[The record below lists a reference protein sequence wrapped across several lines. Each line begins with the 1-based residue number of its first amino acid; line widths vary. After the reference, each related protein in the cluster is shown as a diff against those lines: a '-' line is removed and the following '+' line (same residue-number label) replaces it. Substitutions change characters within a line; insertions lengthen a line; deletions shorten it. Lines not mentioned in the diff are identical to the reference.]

1 MRLVYCHTRLMAK
14 LSFQTIADGR
24 AMLKSCHTRR
34 FTIIFC
40 LNLKQER
47 CMSKTKIIKN
57 RRIQS
62 IETVPG
68 QVNFIPVDAATVAVR
83 LTGNWNR
90 DAAIKPAE
98 QVIADLNT
106 IENLKFVLLQAHD
119 LAGWDSRLPAYLLKI
134 IDYCRTRHIEVD
146 ASGLPEGVQ
155 ALLKLARAVP
165 ERAGARRAAQEK
177 STLAE
182 IGKTVLNGLK
192 DAKGLFAFI
201 GETLLAFTALI
212 RGKARFRTIDIFL
225 CIQDAGPSALP
236 IVTLISLLVGLI
248 LAFVGAVQLALF
260 GAQIYIADLVGLG
273 TVREMGAL
281 MTAVIMS
288 GRTGAAYAAQLG
300 TMNVNS
306 EIDALKT
313 MGISPMEFL
322 VLPRMLALIL
332 MMPLLCLYAD
342 LMGILGGAMVTI
354 SAFDVSLIQ
363 YYNEAQKAVDLT
375 DFGIGLFK
383 SLVFAVLIATA
394 GCMRGMQCGRSA
406 SAVGDAA
413 TAAVVNSIVYIV
425 IADSVITLICDR
437 LGI

>member
-1 MRLVYCHTRLMAK
+1 MNAA
-14 LSFQTIADGR
+14 S
-24 AMLKSCHTRR
+24 
-34 FTIIFC
+34 
-40 LNLKQER
+40 
-47 CMSKTKIIKN
+47 
-57 RRIQS
+57 
-62 IETVPG
+62 TVSG
-68 QVNFIPVDAATVAVR
+68 QVNVARTDDSTVAIR
-83 LTGNWNR
+83 LTGRWSC
-90 DAAIKPAE
+90 DAEIKPVE
-98 QVIADLNT
+98 QVLADLGAPKS
-106 IENLKFVLLQAHD
+106 LKRVLLQAHE

-134 IDYCRTRHIEVD
+134 IDYCADRRIEVD

-155 ALLKLARAVP
+155 ALLELARAVP
-165 ERAGARRAAQEK
+165 ERAGARRTAQKK

-182 IGKTVLNGLK
+182 IGKAVQGGLK
-192 DAKGLFAFI
+192 DAKGLLAFI
-201 GETLLAFTALI
+201 GETLLASLALV
-212 RGKARFRTIDIFL
+212 RSRARFRTVDLFL
-225 CIQDAGPSALP
+225 CIQDAGPSAFP

-273 TVREMGAL
+273 TVREMAAL

-313 MGISPMEFL
+313 MGLSPMEFL
-322 VLPRMLALIL
+322 VVPRMLALIL
-332 MMPLLCLYAD
+332 MMPLLFLYSS
-342 LMGILGGAMVTI
+342 LMGILGGALVTV

-363 YYNEAQKAVDLT
+363 YYNETRRAVDLT
-375 DFGIGLFK
+375 DFSIGLFK
-383 SLVFAVLIATA
+383 SLVFAILIATA

-425 IADSVITLICDR
+425 VADSLITLICDR

>member
-1 MRLVYCHTRLMAK
+1 MSVAETVSGQVSFMPVDGSTVAMQLTGSWSNEASIKPVEQVLED
-14 LSFQTIADGR
+14 LSAF
-24 AMLKSCHTRR
+24 K
-34 FTIIFC
+34 
-40 LNLKQER
+40 NLK
-47 CMSKTKIIKN
+47 
-57 RRIQS
+57 
-62 IETVPG
+62 
-68 QVNFIPVDAATVAVR
+68 
-83 LTGNWNR
+83 L
-90 DAAIKPAE
+90 
-98 QVIADLNT
+98 
-106 IENLKFVLLQAHD
+106 VLLRAHD
-119 LAGWDSRLPAYLLKI
+119 LAGWNSRLPAYLLKI
-134 IDYCRTRHIEVD
+134 FNYCQTQRIEVD
-146 ASGLPEGVQ
+146 MSGLPEGVQ

-165 ERAGARRAAQEK
+165 ERAGARRTAQQK
-177 STLAE
+177 SMLAD
-182 IGKTVLNGLK
+182 IGKAVLNGLK
-192 DAKGLFAFI
+192 DAKGLLAFI
-201 GETLLAFTALI
+201 GETILAFIALI
-212 RGKARFRTIDIFL
+212 QAKARFRTIDIFL
-225 CIQDAGPSALP
+225 CIQDAGPAALP

-248 LAFVGAVQLALF
+248 LAFVGAVQLAMF

-313 MGISPMEFL
+313 MGISPMQFL

-342 LMGILGGAMVTI
+342 LMGMLGGAMVTV

-363 YYNEAQKAVDLT
+363 YYNETQKAVDLT
-375 DFGIGLFK
+375 DLGIGLFK
-383 SLVFAVLIATA
+383 SLVFAALIATA
-394 GCMRGMQCGRSA
+394 GCMRGIQCGRSA

-425 IADSVITLICDR
+425 VADSLITLICDR

>member
-1 MRLVYCHTRLMAK
+1 MAQSTADMPD
-14 LSFQTIADGR
+14 LSGEID
-24 AMLKSCHTRR
+24 LKR
-34 FTIIFC
+34 
-40 LNLKQER
+40 
-47 CMSKTKIIKN
+47 
-57 RRIQS
+57 
-62 IETVPG
+62 
-68 QVNFIPVDAATVAVR
+68 VDADTVALRLSGHWSQGATV
-83 LTGNWNR
+83 
-90 DAAIKPAE
+90 KPVE
-98 QVIADLNT
+98 RVLADLALLRPFKR
-106 IENLKFVLLQAHD
+106 IMLQAEV
-119 LAGWDSRLPAYLLKI
+119 LKKWDSRLPTYLLKLLDMCQAEGI
-134 IDYCRTRHIEVD
+134 AVD
-146 ASGLPEGVQ
+146 LSGLPEGVQ
-155 ALLKLARAVP
+155 GLLKLARAVP
-165 ERAGARRAAQEK
+165 ERAGARRTEQK
-177 STLAE
+177 TPVLARL
-182 IGKTVLNGLK
+182 GKAVLNGLA
-192 DAKGLFAFI
+192 DAKSLIRFI
-201 GETLLAFTALI
+201 GETLLAGFALMV
-212 RGKARFRTIDIFL
+212 GKARFRRHDLFL
-225 CIQDAGPSALP
+225 CIQEAGPGALA

-260 GAQIYIADLVGLG
+260 GAQIFIADLVGLS

-332 MMPLLCLYAD
+332 MLPLLCLYAD

-354 SAFDVSLIQ
+354 SAFDVSWIQ
-363 YYNEAQKAVDLT
+363 YVNETRKAVHLM

-383 SLVFAVLIATA
+383 SGVFAVLIATA

-425 IADSVITLICDR
+425 VADSIITLICNR

>member
-1 MRLVYCHTRLMAK
+1 MQNFSGEIKLERIDAASLAIRLAGDWVQGARIKPVENTLADLK
-14 LSFQTIADGR
+14 GTGSF
-24 AMLKSCHTRR
+24 
-34 FTIIFC
+34 
-40 LNLKQER
+40 
-47 CMSKTKIIKN
+47 
-57 RRIQS
+57 RRIRL
-62 IETVPG
+62 EA
-68 QVNFIPVDAATVAVR
+68 DALGA
-83 LTGNWNR
+83 
-90 DAAIKPAE
+90 
-98 QVIADLNT
+98 
-106 IENLKFVLLQAHD
+106 
-119 LAGWDSRLPAYLLKI
+119 WDSRLPTYLLKI
-134 IDYCRTRHIEVD
+134 LDYCQDNGIEADV
-146 ASGLPEGVQ
+146 SGLPEGVQ
-155 ALLKLARAVP
+155 GLLQLARAVP
-165 ERAGARRAAQEK
+165 ERAGARRTAHK
-177 STLAE
+177 SSFLAD
-182 IGKTVLNGLK
+182 IGKTVLNGLA
-192 DAKGLFAFI
+192 DAKGLISFI
-201 GETLLAFTALI
+201 GETVLASVALL
-212 RGKARFRTIDIFL
+212 RGKARFRVHDLLL
-225 CIQDAGPSALP
+225 CIQEAGPGALA

-248 LAFVGAVQLALF
+248 LAFVGAVQLAMF
-260 GAQIYIADLVGLG
+260 GAQIFIADLVGLG

-322 VLPRMLALIL
+322 VMPRMLALIL
-332 MMPLLCLYAD
+332 MLPLLCLYAD
-342 LMGILGGAMVTI
+342 LMGIVGGAMVTI

-363 YYNEAQKAVDLT
+363 YVNETRKSVHLP

-425 IADSVITLICDR
+425 VADSIITLICNR

>member
-1 MRLVYCHTRLMAK
+1 LQEK
-14 LSFQTIADGR
+14 
-24 AMLKSCHTRR
+24 AMSVA
-34 FTIIFC
+34 
-40 LNLKQER
+40 
-47 CMSKTKIIKN
+47 
-57 RRIQS
+57 
-62 IETVPG
+62 ETVSG
-68 QVNFIPVDAATVAVR
+68 QVSFIPVDASTVTMQ
-83 LTGNWNR
+83 LTGSWSNE
-90 DAAIKPAE
+90 ASIKPVE
-98 QVIADLNT
+98 QVLKDLSAFK
-106 IENLKFVLLQAHD
+106 NLKLVLLRAQD

-134 IDYCRTRHIEVD
+134 FNYCQTQHIEVD
-146 ASGLPEGVQ
+146 MSGLPEGAQ
-155 ALLKLARAVP
+155 ELLKLARAVP
-165 ERAGARRAAQEK
+165 ERAGARRTAQAK

-182 IGKTVLNGLK
+182 IGKAVLNGLK
-192 DAKGLFAFI
+192 DAKGLLAFVGETVLAFI
-201 GETLLAFTALI
+201 ALI
-212 RGKARFRTIDIFL
+212 QAKARFRAVDIFL
-225 CIQDAGPSALP
+225 CIQDAGPAALP

-248 LAFVGAVQLALF
+248 LAFVGAVQLAMF

-313 MGISPMEFL
+313 MGISPMQFL

-342 LMGILGGAMVTI
+342 LMGMLGGAMVTV

-363 YYNEAQKAVDLT
+363 YYNETQKAVDLT
-375 DFGIGLFK
+375 DLGIGVFK
-383 SLVFAVLIATA
+383 SLVFATLIATA

-425 IADSVITLICDR
+425 VADSVITLICDR

>member
-1 MRLVYCHTRLMAK
+1 MNAAGTA
-14 LSFQTIADGR
+14 S
-24 AMLKSCHTRR
+24 
-34 FTIIFC
+34 
-40 LNLKQER
+40 
-47 CMSKTKIIKN
+47 
-57 RRIQS
+57 
-62 IETVPG
+62 G
-68 QVNFIPVDAATVAVR
+68 QVSFTPIDTTSAAIR
-83 LTGNWNR
+83 LTGNWNHE
-90 DAAIKPAE
+90 AAIKPVE
-98 QVIADLNT
+98 QVIADLNA
-106 IENLKFVLLQAHD
+106 IKNLRSVVLQAHD

-134 IDYCRTRHIEVD
+134 IDYCQTRQIEVD

-155 ALLKLARAVP
+155 ALLTLARAVP
-165 ERAGARRAAQEK
+165 ERAGARRTAQK
-177 STLAE
+177 QSTLAE

-192 DAKGLFAFI
+192 DAKGLLAFI
-201 GETLLAFTALI
+201 GETLLASAALI
-212 RGKARFRTIDIFL
+212 RGKARFRTVDIFI

-248 LAFVGAVQLALF
+248 LAFVGAVQLAMF

-322 VLPRMLALIL
+322 VLPRMLGLLL

-342 LMGILGGAMVTI
+342 LMGILGGALVTI

-375 DFGIGLFK
+375 DFSIGLFK
-383 SLVFAVLIATA
+383 SLVFAALIATA

-425 IADSVITLICDR
+425 VADSVITLICDR

>member
-1 MRLVYCHTRLMAK
+1 
-14 LSFQTIADGR
+14 
-24 AMLKSCHTRR
+24 
-34 FTIIFC
+34 
-40 LNLKQER
+40 
-47 CMSKTKIIKN
+47 MSVA
-57 RRIQS
+57 
-62 IETVPG
+62 ETVSG
-68 QVNFIPVDAATVAVR
+68 QVSFIPVDGSTVAMQ
-83 LTGNWNR
+83 LTGSWSNE
-90 DAAIKPAE
+90 ASIKPVE
-98 QVIADLNT
+98 QVLEDLSAFK
-106 IENLKFVLLQAHD
+106 NLKLVLLRAQD

-134 IDYCRTRHIEVD
+134 FNYCQTQHIEVD
-146 ASGLPEGVQ
+146 MSGLPEGAQ

-165 ERAGARRAAQEK
+165 ERAGARRTAQQK

-182 IGKTVLNGLK
+182 IGKAVLNGLK
-192 DAKGLFAFI
+192 DAKGLLAFI
-201 GETLLAFTALI
+201 GETLLAFIALI
-212 RGKARFRTIDIFL
+212 QAKARFRTIDIFL
-225 CIQDAGPSALP
+225 CIQDAGPAALP

-248 LAFVGAVQLALF
+248 LAFVGAVQLAMF

-313 MGISPMEFL
+313 MGISPMQFL

-342 LMGILGGAMVTI
+342 LMGMLGGAMVTV

-363 YYNEAQKAVDLT
+363 YYNETQKAVDLT

-383 SLVFAVLIATA
+383 SLVFAALIATA

-425 IADSVITLICDR
+425 VADSVITLICDR

>member
-1 MRLVYCHTRLMAK
+1 VSAASTA
-14 LSFQTIADGR
+14 S
-24 AMLKSCHTRR
+24 
-34 FTIIFC
+34 
-40 LNLKQER
+40 
-47 CMSKTKIIKN
+47 
-57 RRIQS
+57 
-62 IETVPG
+62 G
-68 QVNFIPVDAATVAVR
+68 QVNFIRIDDSTVAVQ
-83 LTGNWNR
+83 LTGNW
-90 DAAIKPAE
+90 DHGATIKQAE
-98 QVIADLNT
+98 QVLADLDASKNPS
-106 IENLKFVLLQAHD
+106 LVLLRANE
-119 LAGWDSRLPAYLLKI
+119 LGSWDSRLPAYLLRV
-134 IDYCRTRHIEVD
+134 IDYCQAHHIDID

-165 ERAGARRAAQEK
+165 ERAGARRTEQKK
-177 STLAE
+177 STLGQ
-182 IGKTVLNGLK
+182 IGKTVLKGLK
-192 DAKGLFAFI
+192 DAKGLIAFI
-201 GETLLAFTALI
+201 GETVLASIALI
-212 RGKARFRTIDIFL
+212 RGKARFRTVDMFL
-225 CIQDAGPSALP
+225 CIQDAGPAALP

-248 LAFVGAVQLALF
+248 LAFVGAVQLAMF

-306 EIDALKT
+306 EIDALRT

-342 LMGILGGAMVTI
+342 LMGILGGAMVTV

-363 YYNEAQKAVDLT
+363 YYNETQKAVDLT
-375 DFGIGLFK
+375 DFSIGLFK
-383 SLVFAVLIATA
+383 SLVFATLIATA

-425 IADSVITLICDR
+425 VADSVITLICDR

>member
-1 MRLVYCHTRLMAK
+1 MNTAGTA
-14 LSFQTIADGR
+14 S
-24 AMLKSCHTRR
+24 
-34 FTIIFC
+34 
-40 LNLKQER
+40 
-47 CMSKTKIIKN
+47 
-57 RRIQS
+57 
-62 IETVPG
+62 G
-68 QVNFIPVDAATVAVR
+68 QVSFIPVDESTVAMK
-83 LTGNWNR
+83 LSGSWSN
-90 DAAIKPAE
+90 DASIRPVE
-98 QVIADLNT
+98 QVLAELSAFK
-106 IENLKFVLLQAHD
+106 NLKLVLLQAHD
-119 LAGWDSRLPAYLLKI
+119 LAGWDSRLPAYILKI
-134 IDYCRTRHIEVD
+134 IDYCQTRHIEVD
-146 ASGLPEGVQ
+146 ASGLPEGIQ

-165 ERAGARRAAQEK
+165 ERAGARRATQQK

-182 IGKTVLNGLK
+182 IGKTVMNGLK
-192 DAKGLFAFI
+192 DAKGLLAFI
-201 GETLLAFTALI
+201 GETLLAFATLI
-212 RGKARFRTIDIFL
+212 RGKARFRSIDLFL

-248 LAFVGAVQLALF
+248 LAFVGAVQLAMF

-342 LMGILGGAMVTI
+342 LMGMLGGALVTV

-363 YYNEAQKAVDLT
+363 YYNETQKAVDLT
-375 DFGIGLFK
+375 DFSIGLFK
-383 SLVFAVLIATA
+383 SLVFAALIATA
-394 GCMRGMQCGRSA
+394 GSMRGMQCGRSA

-425 IADSVITLICDR
+425 VADSVITLICDR